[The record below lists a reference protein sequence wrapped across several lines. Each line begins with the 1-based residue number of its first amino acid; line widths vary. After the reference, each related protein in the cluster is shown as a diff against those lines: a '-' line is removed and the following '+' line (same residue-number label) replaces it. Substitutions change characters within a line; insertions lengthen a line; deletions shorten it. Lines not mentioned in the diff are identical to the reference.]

1 MDVLECLKKYG
12 QRLDC
17 EIAEETG
24 VPVSDVRERFAKLS
38 ATGEVIACKLTRFK
52 NGTPIDIVMYRAS
65 GYFPP
70 RAPGPKPKAPPE

>member
-1 MDVLECLKKYG
+1 MDLLQCLKKYG
-12 QRLDC
+12 QRLDW

-24 VPVSDVRERFAKLS
+24 VPIIDVRERFARLS

-52 NGTPIDIVMYRAS
+52 DGKPFEILMYRAS

-70 RAPGPKPKAPPE
+70 PAPGRKPKMPPA